1 MPDTLLI
8 DRDDLKLWKGVSL
21 TVTEETELEPYIREA
36 QDLDISV
43 QLGKPL
49 YYDLMTNSANAE
61 YVDLLDGTDYLDS
74 EENTVFFK
82 GLKAAICYYTWSR
95 YIKSRNKKD
104 TASGYMTKQQ
114 GQYSQP
120 VDYREIEKEA
130 NQCRMDAEQYMKDCI
145 DFIKTFPETYPL
157 FTATCKKRSAAGSV
171 RLTTL

>member
-21 TVTEETELEPYIREA
+21 TATEITELTPVIREA
-36 QDLDISV
+36 QDLDIAV

-49 YYDLMTNSANAE
+49 YYDLMNNSTDDK
-61 YVDLLDGTDYLDS
+61 YVELLDGKEYTDS

-82 GLKAAICYYTWSR
+82 GLKAALCYYTWSR
-95 YIKSRNKKD
+95 YIKTRNKKD
-104 TASGYMTKQQ
+104 TASGYMQKHQ

-130 NQCRMDAEQYMKDCI
+130 NQCRMDAEQYMKDAI
-145 DFIKTFPETYPL
+145 DFIKTFPLIYPL